1 MKKNASYLIL
11 AVAVVLYIFTANS
24 NPLQKEFV
32 SNDKDRLLIE
42 LISHVIQ
49 RGHYDVKSLNDD
61 MSEQIFHTYLESID
75 GQKRYFLQSD
85 YREFSKYMY
94 QIDDQI
100 SELDLTF
107 FDLTYQ

>member
-75 GQKRYFLQSD
+75 GQKRYCLQSD